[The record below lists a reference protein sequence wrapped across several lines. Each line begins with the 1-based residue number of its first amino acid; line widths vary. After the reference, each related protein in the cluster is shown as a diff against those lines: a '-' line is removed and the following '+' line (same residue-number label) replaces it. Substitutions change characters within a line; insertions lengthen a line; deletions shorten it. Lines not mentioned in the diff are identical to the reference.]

1 MTVTPEQIEGA
12 SFSTVKRG
20 GYRTEEVDRFLRTIA
35 DEFRAV
41 TTRVRSA
48 EGANEDLQA
57 ASAEMATIMR
67 DVHAQLGEKRRLA
80 EVELEA
86 LKQAA
91 EREAAEIVSGAGD
104 QAEQARSQAD
114 RVLSDAEH
122 HAELLRSDGEQ
133 RVREHARETLR
144 AARDEL
150 QELLRRKNEVLHAM
164 TSVQTDLADIQGT
177 LASTALSPDSLDDS
191 IVNQTLVD
199 LRQSEAPAEAAA
211 VAQSGAG
218 APPAPAV
225 AVEAPENAHPAATGT
240 FFSPPDSDSLN

>member
-12 SFSTVKRG
+12 SFSAVKRG

-41 TTRVRSA
+41 SSRVRSA

-57 ASAEMATIMR
+57 ASQEMATIMR
-67 DVHAQLGEKRRLA
+67 DVHAQLGEKRRVA
-80 EVELEA
+80 EVEVEA
-86 LKQAA
+86 LKQGA
-91 EREAAEIVSGAGD
+91 EREAAEIVSAAGD
-104 QAEQARSQAD
+104 QAEQVRSQAD

-133 RVREHARETLR
+133 RVREHAKETLR

-164 TSVQTDLADIQGT
+164 NSMQADLTNIQET
-177 LASTALSPDSLDDS
+177 LASTALSPESLDDN

-199 LRQSEAPAEAAA
+199 LRQGEAPAPAAA
-211 VAQSGAG
+211 VAQPA
-218 APPAPAV
+218 APPSAV
-225 AVEAPENAHPAATGT
+225 AAPENGHPAATGT